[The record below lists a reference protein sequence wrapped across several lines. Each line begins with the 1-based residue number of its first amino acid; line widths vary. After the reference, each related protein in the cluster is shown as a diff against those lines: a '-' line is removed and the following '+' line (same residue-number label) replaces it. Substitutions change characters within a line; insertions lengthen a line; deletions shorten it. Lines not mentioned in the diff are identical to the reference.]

1 MSRGHPVQHLDHS
14 LVLVVTAASHLP
26 MLTIKSCSV
35 VLLSSAKRGGF
46 LSQPRLTDVLRFVVP
61 LPRSTNAAAYATS
74 DECHQLTTV
83 RRHSVYNTWR
93 SHRWQ
98 HTVKRDISRNRYFST
113 LPLVGRSWNIAV
125 NFLMEELE
133 WRSYRRWEIF
143 WGHLYS
149 FRQNT
154 WTWRAEGRTDTA
166 SPPGR
171 HIAALMHSIV
181 QQLERCVGVWI
192 CCCVPLNIG
201 FFFPDTMCER
211 AEIRS
216 TTLRD
221 YDSNNTWKFESFS
234 C

>member
-1 MSRGHPVQHLDHS
+1 MFC
-14 LVLVVTAASHLP
+14 
-26 MLTIKSCSV
+26 CSV
-35 VLLSSAKRGGF
+35 VFGETWRL

-133 WRSYRRWEIF
+133 WRSYQTVRNFLRTSLFVSTEYMNVTGRGTD
-143 WGHLYS
+143 GHRIAPRTAYS
-149 FRQNT
+149 
-154 WTWRAEGRTDTA
+154 RAYA
-166 SPPGR
+166 
-171 HIAALMHSIV
+171 
-181 QQLERCVGVWI
+181 
-192 CCCVPLNIG
+192 
-201 FFFPDTMCER
+201 
-211 AEIRS
+211 
-216 TTLRD
+216 
-221 YDSNNTWKFESFS
+221 
-234 C
+234 